1 MVRGCRDGRRGE
13 ALWEVG
19 AGAVPEG
26 RVFMSVSVTASG
38 AADAVGSVEVK
49 MEEGRSEERADLG
62 TEAVCDEDGDVVMSG

>member
-1 MVRGCRDGRRGE
+1 
-13 ALWEVG
+13 
-19 AGAVPEG
+19 
-26 RVFMSVSVTASG
+26 MSVSVTASG